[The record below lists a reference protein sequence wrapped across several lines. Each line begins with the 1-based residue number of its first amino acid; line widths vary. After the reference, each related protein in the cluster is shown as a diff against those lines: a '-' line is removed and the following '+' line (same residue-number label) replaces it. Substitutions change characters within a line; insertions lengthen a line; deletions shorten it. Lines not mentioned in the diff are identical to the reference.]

1 MSERLP
7 GDALAPRALAA
18 PAHEILTTTPDAG
31 YAFLSGNSLA
41 AAHVSGVVALLLERA
56 PTIASTELLTVLKE
70 STNDVRQTKS
80 ISACRALAHL
90 TGRGDCAELSS
101 RAALHTTR

>member
-1 MSERLP
+1 MTLE
-7 GDALAPRALAA
+7 
-18 PAHEILTTTPDAG
+18 
-31 YAFLSGNSLA
+31 
-41 AAHVSGVVALLLERA
+41 LEREDVVQKLCA
-56 PTIASTELLTVLKE
+56 AYARDQLSTGELESRLERVYKSGDRTELLTVLKE